1 MDLIPAEL
9 RAQLR
14 QLQLRSRSGV
24 HGAGSGRQQSRER
37 GAGMEFLQYRPYQ
50 PGDEP
55 RQIDWR
61 LYARSDR
68 AYVREAERDSPLAL
82 WLVVDASASMG
93 QADRVRPDYSR
104 LRAAII
110 LAACLIELALAGG
123 DRFGL
128 AVLTSGRL
136 QLHTLGGGPR
146 QRDRCLLA
154 LSQLEADGELPAVEA
169 CEPLWART
177 QAGHLVVCLSD
188 GFDPTLLEVE
198 RRLAGAGRE
207 VIDLQLLTAEERDF
221 PYREGHRFVDPETG
235 TELEADGP
243 AARAEFLASF
253 EAAQRERRERLNA
266 VGVTCL
272 TQYLDRSL
280 IDALRSL
287 CHQGPG

>member
-1 MDLIPAEL
+1 MDLIPADL

-14 QLQLRSRSGV
+14 RLQLRSRSGV

-82 WLVVDASASMG
+82 WLLIDASASMA
-93 QADRVRPDYSR
+93 QADAARPDYSR
-104 LRAAII
+104 LQAARI
-110 LAACLIELALAGG
+110 LSACLIELALAGG
-123 DRFGL
+123 DRFTL
-128 AVLTSGRL
+128 AILRDGGL
-136 QLHTLGGGPR
+136 QLHSLAGGPR

-154 LSQLEADGELPAVEA
+154 LAQLEASGGVPPTDA

-177 QAGHLVVCLSD
+177 QPGHLIVCLSD
-188 GFDPTLLEVE
+188 GFDPALLELE

-207 VIDLQLLTAEERDF
+207 LIDLQLLTAEERDF
-221 PYREGHRFVDPETG
+221 PYRDGHRFIDPETG
-235 TELEADGP
+235 ATLDADGP
-243 AARAEFLASF
+243 AARADFLASF
-253 EAAQRERRERLNA
+253 EAAQKERRDSLSA
-266 VGVTCL
+266 LGVRCL
-272 TQYLDRSL
+272 RQYLDQPLIGSL
-280 IDALRSL
+280 RQL
-287 CHQGPG
+287 CGENP